1 MKKKHIVFIVIG
13 LLIISLIVLLIMF
26 FKSDEYN
33 DYSGPIDD
41 EYFES
46 NGIID
51 EAMDKK
57 HTEKSYVLPSG
68 EILVEVTNNNKYGAD
83 AYVYIIYYD
92 ESNNKI
98 KEDKSI
104 LTINPKSKGYTIFYN
119 YDEKFKYDR
128 YEVKVNLKYAYG
140 MAFYN
145 NCIVAKGL
153 NKKDFYLYIE
163 YTNKCSTTIKSAE
176 IGVLFYDNKDNIIGY
191 SSTYSDVALKKNKK
205 IKGYVLIPDN
215 GDYGD
220 ISYDKYKVIVN
231 EAYNW

>member
-1 MKKKHIVFIVIG
+1 MIGDTMKKKHIVFIVIG

-83 AYVYIIYYD
+83 A
-92 ESNNKI
+92 
-98 KEDKSI
+98 
-104 LTINPKSKGYTIFYN
+104 
-119 YDEKFKYDR
+119 
-128 YEVKVNLKYAYG
+128 
-140 MAFYN
+140 
-145 NCIVAKGL
+145 
-153 NKKDFYLYIE
+153 
-163 YTNKCSTTIKSAE
+163 
-176 IGVLFYDNKDNIIGY
+176 
-191 SSTYSDVALKKNKK
+191 
-205 IKGYVLIPDN
+205 
-215 GDYGD
+215 
-220 ISYDKYKVIVN
+220 
-231 EAYNW
+231 